1 MKPAPPPAA
10 PAFLAPVAGAKIQL
24 LRSLEASG
32 SSEAALMADELLDA
46 RTLHELAARARDIAL
61 RLRESDGRKL
71 AETFW
76 CQAKEILTRWR
87 DLAAA
92 GR

>member
-1 MKPAPPPAA
+1 MTPAPRPTVSVSLTP
-10 PAFLAPVAGAKIQL
+10 LAGAKIQL
-24 LRSLEASG
+24 LQSLEASG
-32 SSEAALMADELLDA
+32 SSEATLMADELLDA
-46 RTLHELAARARDIAL
+46 RTLHELAARARDISL

-76 CQAKEILTRWR
+76 SQAKEILTRWR
-87 DLAAA
+87 DLAAS